1 MIRAAARI
9 CLVYHGQLDVAL
21 NAEGMAR
28 ARVLASSLL
37 WESFETA
44 CSSDRTR
51 AMHTADVFA
60 RVLDLPVTTLTALRE
75 RNPVDSRNLT
85 RARWRSRHPQDL
97 SRFERRD
104 TGLVMPAG
112 LSWIE
117 PEGPRR
123 SLLGRADNA
132 DLIGALGEL
141 AAEAGHPLRAST
153 PPLR

>member
-1 MIRAAARI
+1 
-9 CLVYHGQLDVAL
+9 
-21 NAEGMAR
+21 
-28 ARVLASSLL
+28 
-37 WESFETA
+37 
-44 CSSDRTR
+44 
-51 AMHTADVFA
+51 MHTADVFA